1 MKKFILSFLVI
12 GTVGFYM
19 LYLRTTG
26 KSDVASTP
34 VIQTIVPID
43 NSFSATTP
51 TTKSLVVAK
60 TATSTSIGQYKDGTY
75 TGISANAYYGNI
87 QVEAVINGG
96 KLADVQ
102 FLDYPQD
109 RRTSIRINNQAMPFL
124 KQEAIQAQSANVDT
138 VSGASDSSGAFRQS
152 LASALSQ
159 AKNI

>member
-1 MKKFILSFLVI
+1 MKKYILSFLLI
-12 GTVGFYM
+12 GTFGFYT
-19 LYLRTTG
+19 LYLHSGGNTDEVTTVTPLSIY
-26 KSDVASTP
+26 KTEKMPAVNKTVNIASNG
-34 VIQTIVPID
+34 I
-43 NSFSATTP
+43 
-51 TTKSLVVAK
+51 
-60 TATSTSIGQYKDGTY
+60 YKDGTY

-96 KLADVQ
+96 KLTDVQ

-109 RRTSIRINNQAMPFL
+109 RRTSIRINRQAMPYL
-124 KQEAIQAQSANVDT
+124 KKEAIQAQSANVDT